1 VTGWSAPPLDR
12 TGGRKIGVPASA
24 GGGHAGRDPVEVE
37 AMRSSRHVTRPTRS
51 DGSEAW
57 FVGLLAALI
66 LAAAAGG
73 GLVTAAFTLPHGPPQ
88 PAANAARPDGTQSGF
103 DADAPQP
110 PPPLMRSHPIRIEIP
125 AIAVNS
131 EIIPVGVDFNG
142 GLQVPP
148 LDQAMLSGW
157 YSLGASPGEFGNAVI
172 VGHVDSQKIGPAVF
186 FNLGRLVAGN
196 VIRVTRQD
204 NTAVRFKVDDVRSYA
219 KNEFPSGLVYGST
232 DRAQLRLIT
241 CGGQFD
247 KKTGS
252 YLNNVVVFASYA

>member
-1 VTGWSAPPLDR
+1 
-12 TGGRKIGVPASA
+12 
-24 GGGHAGRDPVEVE
+24 
-37 AMRSSRHVTRPTRS
+37 MRSSHQATRPTRS
-51 DGSEAW
+51 DGGEAW

-73 GLVTAAFTLPHGPPQ
+73 GLLTAAFTLRVGPPQ
-88 PAANAARPDGTQSGF
+88 PAANAARPDGDQSGF
-103 DADAPQP
+103 AADAPQP
-110 PPPLMRSHPIRIEIP
+110 PPPLVRSDPIRIEIP
-125 AIAVNS
+125 AIAVKAD
-131 EIIPVGVDFNG
+131 IIPVGVDFNG

-172 VGHVDSQKIGPAVF
+172 VGHVDSQKTGPAVF

-196 VIRVTRQD
+196 VIRVTRRD
-204 NTAVRFKVDDVRSYA
+204 NSAVRFKVDDVRSFA
-219 KNEFPSGLVYGST
+219 KNEFPTDLVYGIT
-232 DRAQLRLIT
+232 DRAQLRLVT

-252 YLNNVVVFASYA
+252 YLNNIVAFASYA